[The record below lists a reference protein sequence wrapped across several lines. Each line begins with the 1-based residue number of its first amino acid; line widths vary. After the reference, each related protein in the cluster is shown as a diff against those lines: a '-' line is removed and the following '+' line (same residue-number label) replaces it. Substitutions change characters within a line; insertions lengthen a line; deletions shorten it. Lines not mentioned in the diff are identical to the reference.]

1 MQLQPVAESTSGG
14 EVGQAEERVVVH
26 MTSNPTDSSP
36 VPGSLEGRQLAYF
49 GAASDSNLTC
59 MTDSTDSN
67 TDGAALLERKAD
79 MEKAGL
85 AGPQPTAIWCGNI
98 PESSSSESAIRLL
111 FSPFGDIRRGAP
123 AAHLAA
129 HQTAACPISSQPISA
144 QPHQTHRVILCM
156 PVFVRRKANPSRSWC
171 LITYRSSASV
181 KAALLQT
188 IVAQDADG
196 HDVQLVVELPQIDKE
211 LAKPKPGALGAVVAM
226 ALDDYDENP
235 SPRDDAAGSTS
246 NGGDASRTE
255 SDSTPAASP
264 QTTDGSPTPSSA
276 DSGGRR
282 KKRLLSVGGRRRSVV
297 ELEIRHSL
305 SGHAPA
311 ESSSALKEE
320 QGKGR
325 SMWKTLRGS
334 AFRNKLAVAALF
346 VQNDD
351 ENEKA
356 AKQAIKETLHDVR
369 VEEIPIT
376 STLKGLAQL
385 YTGEMRGLDYRFKT
399 EASLCV
405 STRLSAAAC
414 CLLPAACCLLPAAAA
429 ACCCCCLLPAAAA
442 ACCLLLLLP
451 AACCLLLLPAAAWMG
466 FGVSAVCCAL
476 VAVCCV
482 LRMLHASVSD
492 N

>member
-1 MQLQPVAESTSGG
+1 
-14 EVGQAEERVVVH
+14 
-26 MTSNPTDSSP
+26 
-36 VPGSLEGRQLAYF
+36 
-49 GAASDSNLTC
+49 
-59 MTDSTDSN
+59 
-67 TDGAALLERKAD
+67 
-79 MEKAGL
+79 
-85 AGPQPTAIWCGNI
+85 
-98 PESSSSESAIRLL
+98 
-111 FSPFGDIRRGAP
+111 
-123 AAHLAA
+123 
-129 HQTAACPISSQPISA
+129 
-144 QPHQTHRVILCM
+144 M

-235 SPRDDAAGSTS
+235 SPRDDAAGSTG

-255 SDSTPAASP
+255 SDGTPAASP

-282 KKRLLSVGGRRRSVV
+282 KKRLLSAGGRRRSVV

-369 VEEIPIT
+369 MEEIPIT

-414 CLLPAACCLLPAAAA
+414 CLLPAACCLLPGWVSVS
-429 ACCCCCLLPAAAA
+429 LLYAV
-442 ACCLLLLLP
+442 LWLP
-451 AACCLLLLPAAAWMG
+451 C
-466 FGVSAVCCAL
+466 VVCCKCCMRLSLTIRCDRFVLCAGFARSWRASTKRWL
-476 VAVCCV
+476 RLRFRKAV
-482 LRMLHASVSD
+482 RRPARRTF
-492 N
+492 